1 MNRYA
6 AKLLFQ
12 FRVKIGTDS
21 GKKRLCEERIILLQ
35 SVSGRAALAAAKRR
49 GKSAQHSYPNS
60 DGNMVF
66 FEFIGVMELLSLDP
80 ACDEDEVWFEIRERL
95 LPKENRSKLIPPE
108 SILEAIRNETQ
119 PPTGVT
125 RR

>member
-1 MNRYA
+1 
-6 AKLLFQ
+6 
-12 FRVKIGTDS
+12 
-21 GKKRLCEERIILLQ
+21 
-35 SVSGRAALAAAKRR
+35 
-49 GKSAQHSYPNS
+49 
-60 DGNMVF
+60 MVF

-80 ACDEDEVWFEIRERL
+80 ACHEDEVWFEIRERL

-119 PPTGVT
+119 PQTTGVT